1 MLKNPDDACSTLSQV
16 TLTSKDGTQRLSRAP
31 WVMGQAGRSYR
42 NLQAEVWVTHCCCS
56 RVAQELLKS
65 CSRVLESSGNTGEAA
80 FLTGARFPAPVRA
93 ETQ

>member
-1 MLKNPDDACSTLSQV
+1 MLKNPDNACSTLSQV

-65 CSRVLESSGNTGEAA
+65 SGNTGESA